1 MLKLKLNGKN
11 KIQAINIQVVVLLRF
26 GAVIINWKVDELKKI
41 DITTRKTLTMYVPLI
56 QRMTLMNYI

>member
-1 MLKLKLNGKN
+1 M
-11 KIQAINIQVVVLLRF
+11 LRF
-26 GAVIINWKVDELKKI
+26 GVVIINWKVDELKKM